1 MKDYQVIITLG
12 GTGKRFAD
20 AGYDLPKYMLPA
32 SIFNPDY
39 KVIDM
44 VSDMYRGMRKI
55 YLCNENHIDLYDLNN
70 ILDDGMSTIVPV
82 KPGKGPGDAI
92 LQASNNISLDCH
104 TFVQYCDT
112 FQPWNIDDM
121 KSIVERNTMDA
132 AVIVTDEKCPSVFDN
147 TLYGRVKVI
156 GNRVI
161 DIMEKAPA
169 EYSEFLGCGTFY
181 FKDGETLLRYI
192 NVQDQNKAR
201 YYLNGESYINCTIKA
216 MLDDCSTVM
225 AINVNRYLNLGV
237 PRDYEEYMYWQK
249 TVYDLDANHSII
261 ENSTLIM
268 PAAGLGSRFKADFKE
283 PKPLIPMKSGNMMYQ
298 DAIRYSFPSNN
309 VVIVTSKDLD
319 FYEQFKNAAKEHTFI
334 GLEKI
339 TEGQAITIK
348 EGLSCVGDG
357 PVIINSCDQ
366 GILYDEDQ
374 FIEAY
379 SDADVVIC
387 GLKNY
392 MPAISKPESFS
403 WIVNDG
409 NEVKKITSKKCE
421 SDPKDSHVF
430 ISCLIYKNKDILERS
445 INSLIERNGKT
456 NGEFY
461 IDESINDS
469 IRLGYS
475 VKLLPIISYV
485 NWGTPEEL
493 HMFNWWNDFLNTIK
507 YDYLA

>member
-20 AGYDLPKYMLPA
+20 AGYKLPKYMLPA
-32 SIFNPDY
+32 SMFNPDY

-55 YLCNENHIDLYDLNN
+55 YLCNENHIDLYDLNS

-92 LQASNNISLDCH
+92 LQASNSISLDCH

-112 FQPWNIDDM
+112 FQPWDIDEM
-121 KSIVERNTMDA
+121 KGIVERNTMDA
-132 AVIVTDEKCPSVFDN
+132 AVIVTDEKCPSVFDG

-169 EYSEFLGCGTFY
+169 EYSDFLGCGTFY

-192 NVQDQNKAR
+192 NIQDQNKDK

-216 MLDDCSTVM
+216 MLDDCSTIM
-225 AINVNRYLNLGV
+225 AINVKNYLNLGV

-268 PAAGLGSRFKADFKE
+268 PAAGLGSRFKESFKE
-283 PKPLIPMKSGNMMYQ
+283 PKPLIHMKSGNRMYQ
-298 DAIRYSFPSNN
+298 DAIRYSFPASK
-309 VVIVTSKDLD
+309 VTIVTRKDLD
-319 FYEQFKNAAKEHTFI
+319 FYEDFKNEAAFHNFI
-334 GLEKI
+334 GLQKI
-339 TEGQAITIK
+339 TEGQALTVRA
-348 EGLSCVGDG
+348 GLSDDDTG
-357 PVIINSCDQ
+357 PIIINSCDQ
-366 GILYDEDQ
+366 GILYDEDK

-379 SDADVVIC
+379 SDADIVIC

-392 MPAISKPESFS
+392 MPAISKPEAFS